1 MVLLLLLVN
10 FVSGLRLELM
20 YISPIEIIF
29 FVLPVFPSRTNLKV
43 YNTSVTPK
51 MVQKVIMN
59 LVLSKAS
66 GPDCIPSVVLMNC
79 EPELSYTLAELL
91 VP

>member
-1 MVLLLLLVN
+1 MN

-20 YISPIEIIF
+20 YISPIEITL
-29 FVLPVFPSRTNLKV
+29 FVLPVCPSRTNLKV

-66 GPDCIPSVVLMNC
+66 GPDCIPSVVLRNC
-79 EPELSYTLAELL
+79 EPELSYTLGELL